1 MTKHHSVTPNAV
13 NLNMD
18 VMVNKKKLINRLLI
32 GSGAC
37 CDLCRGPITNK
48 GVCDSC
54 LADLPQIHH
63 ACWCCGLS
71 LLEQGY
77 CGGCITQKR
86 PTDRII
92 CAYYYHYPVDKL
104 IKNIKYKQRLV
115 SLDALAFQLI
125 NKIISLNA
133 TNIDLLVP
141 VPMSKYRLMLRGMNQ
156 ATQICKVISKQ
167 LNIPCDYTSLQRTK
181 HTLPMHDLDT
191 KARRRNVQNAFYWA
205 GKKNPESIAIID
217 DIVTTGA
224 TCDEISLCLKAN
236 GIKRVETWALA
247 RAR

>member
-1 MTKHHSVTPNAV
+1 MARHHSVTLNAV

-18 VMVNKKKLINRLLI
+18 VMVNKKKLINNLLNKL
-32 GSGAC
+32 GAI
-37 CDLCRGPITNK
+37 CDLCHGPTPNR

-54 LADLPQIHH
+54 LADLPQILHG
-63 ACWCCGLS
+63 CLSCGLG
-71 LLEQGY
+71 LLDQGY

-104 IKNIKYKQRLV
+104 LKNIKYKQRLV
-115 SLDALAFQLI
+115 TLEALAAQLI

-181 HTLPMHDLDT
+181 HTLPMHNLDT

-205 GKKNPESIAIID
+205 GGKAPESIAIID

-224 TCDEISLCLKAN
+224 TSDEISLCLKAN
-236 GIKRVETWALA
+236 GISRVETWALA
-247 RAR
+247 RAS